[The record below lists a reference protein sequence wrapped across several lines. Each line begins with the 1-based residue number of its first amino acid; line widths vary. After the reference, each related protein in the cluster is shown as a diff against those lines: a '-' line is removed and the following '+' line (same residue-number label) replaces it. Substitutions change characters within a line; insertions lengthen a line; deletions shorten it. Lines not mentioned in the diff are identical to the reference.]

1 MQSFQSLLSTWRNFA
16 SSADLI
22 LRHTSEAATQSY
34 QSSLSTW
41 RNLGPFAIKNV
52 PSVESDQTVNAYAN
66 LNLHDAHVRSLRS
79 ILSFFVVGMKKLCI
93 LGYQKCAQWRFW
105 SDCMNAQTYLNF
117 HWAHITEGMFSDV
130 TADLETQHCLEPT
143 EYCNMNCNS
152 TALHTALPS
161 TKKYSWTS
169 MRGWSGGAKV
179 LCILHHWGVQLILA
193 YSWARPAIL
202 VVGKGRGGMFLFL
215 LFLHFHSC
223 SSFFPVP
230 LFHLLYSLFY
240 LFSPFL
246 WETTQNDP
254 QGLTCR

>member
-1 MQSFQSLLSTWRNFA
+1 MHTCHNLWVKICVIRQNFKGDLTNVCEIFLNITLELPQYRLLW
-16 SSADLI
+16 
-22 LRHTSEAATQSY
+22 
-34 QSSLSTW
+34 
-41 RNLGPFAIKNV
+41 
-52 PSVESDQTVNAYAN
+52 
-66 LNLHDAHVRSLRS
+66 
-79 ILSFFVVGMKKLCI
+79 
-93 LGYQKCAQWRFW
+93 
-105 SDCMNAQTYLNF
+105 
-117 HWAHITEGMFSDV
+117 
-130 TADLETQHCLEPT
+130 
-143 EYCNMNCNS
+143 
-152 TALHTALPS
+152 
-161 TKKYSWTS
+161 
-169 MRGWSGGAKV
+169 GWSGGAKV